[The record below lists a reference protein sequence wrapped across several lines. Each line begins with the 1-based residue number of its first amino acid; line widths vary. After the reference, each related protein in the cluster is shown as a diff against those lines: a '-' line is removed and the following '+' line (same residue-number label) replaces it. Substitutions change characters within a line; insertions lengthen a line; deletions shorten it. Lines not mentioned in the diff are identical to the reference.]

1 MPTKPVIL
9 ALLVAIA
16 IVLASTWLLRP
27 PSTSDATGPQP
38 VLDVGAASI
47 VSLEVRG
54 GDAGLQRVERASF
67 GWLYLTDGAP
77 PWAVQ
82 EGRARAATRILSD
95 LQGRPVEDDPELAPI
110 EATLVIEDARGRSI
124 SLGLREPMIGGRR
137 VIDRVDSDGTVQRF
151 AIDEP
156 LYEAFVGTGLAQ
168 WRDEGVLGTLPGRA
182 ARIELARGESRL
194 DLARVE
200 GTWSVRAPIAT
211 RADASAINDLLEAL
225 VRMRVERF
233 DEPPP
238 PMVGAQDPV
247 RITIE
252 ATVTTPGDADTPPQ
266 RAVERLVLVLN
277 GAADTSGRLTLVGAT
292 RQREPRAAGATIE
305 DLGTTYVAIDLE
317 PLQQVALEPRGYV
330 AKTALEGDASLIA
343 SLTLND
349 RTYVRTGTG
358 WAEGERAVPDDRAA
372 ALDALAVL
380 LAEKDMSGVELT
392 DQPQPLGR
400 PSAPVSIVARTI
412 TGEAIEPAGGV
423 SVVVIDNPGAAAG
436 VLVVGGGGTREYLD
450 EESLA
455 VGRATLVL
463 GQSESGP
470 AEPQPGDQ

>member
-9 ALLVAIA
+9 ALSAAIA

-38 VLDVGAASI
+38 VLDVDGASI
-47 VSLEVRG
+47 VSFEVRG
-54 GDAGLQRVERASF
+54 GDTGLQRVERAPF
-67 GWLYLTDGAP
+67 GWLYLTDDAP

-82 EGRARAATRILSD
+82 GSRAQLMARIIGD
-95 LQGRPVEDDPELAPI
+95 LQGRPVEDDSDVAPV
-110 EATLVIEDARGRSI
+110 EATVVIEDARGRTM
-124 SLGLREPMIGGRR
+124 SLGLREPSIGGRR
-137 VIDRVDSDGTVQRF
+137 IVDRIDADGALQRF
-151 AIDEP
+151 AIDEL
-156 LYEAFVGTGLAQ
+156 LYEAFVQTGFAA
-168 WRDEGVLGTLPGRA
+168 WRDEGLLGTLPGRA
-182 ARIELARGESRL
+182 ARIELARGPSRL
-194 DLARVE
+194 DLARIE

-211 RADASAINDLLEAL
+211 RAGASAVDDLLQAL
-225 VRMRVERF
+225 ARMRVERF

-247 RITIE
+247 TITIE
-252 ATVTTPGDADTPPQ
+252 TTVTTPGDMGTPPQ
-266 RAVERLVLVLN
+266 RVVERLVLVLH

-317 PLQQVALEPRGYV
+317 PLQQVSLEPRGYV

-343 SLTLND
+343 SLALND

-358 WAEGERAVPDDRAA
+358 WAENERTLPDDRAR

-400 PSAPVSIVARTI
+400 PSAPVRVIARTI
-412 TGEAIEPAGGV
+412 TGDDIGPAGGL
-423 SVVVIDNPGAAAG
+423 SIVVIDNPGAASG
-436 VLVVGGGGTREYLD
+436 VLVIGGGVTREYLD

-463 GQSESGP
+463 GQNEGEP
-470 AEPQPGDQ
+470 AESETGDQ